1 MKSDAEGASDARAS
15 GGGPPPRQQVG
26 PATAAPPARTPSRRL
41 GSVGTFASLRH
52 RDYLLLWL
60 SIMLMIGGSEM
71 EIIARGWLVYKLT
84 GSATIL
90 GIVAA
95 GISMPL
101 LATALFGGVVADRFN
116 RKRLI
121 VLYPIIS
128 TTVSLLIAVSITTEV
143 VTWQILLVTSMMQG
157 ISWSFAW
164 PARQALLPELVG
176 KEKLSN
182 ALALNSAGMSATSLA
197 APAVAGFMYAFIGP
211 DGVFYITSA
220 MGALAICL
228 TYFIGDRPNPRRH
241 LGEKVFSEI
250 RAGMTYVLG
259 RRLLL
264 ALLAIGIVTSML
276 TSPFS
281 YLLPVM
287 VVDVYK
293 LESGSYGLLVSA
305 MGLGAVISGLVV
317 ASLGQWRRGLLLAL
331 GILAAGV
338 CMMLVSLIPIYAAAI
353 VILGFKG
360 LGSTGPM
367 ALKQALVIEHVDDRF
382 RGRVI
387 SFMSLNM
394 GLTPLALIPAGF
406 MIDLLSVRI
415 VIAMIAALTLVVFLV
430 LVTTQRKVVTLQ

>member
-1 MKSDAEGASDARAS
+1 MKSDAEAASDARAS
-15 GGGPPPRQQVG
+15 GGGPPPRQHAG
-26 PATAAPPARTPSRRL
+26 SGTAVPTARRPSRRL

-71 EIIARGWLVYKLT
+71 EIIARGWLVYNLT

-101 LATALFGGVVADRFN
+101 LATALFGGAVADRFD

-128 TTVSLLIAVSITTEV
+128 TTVSLMIAVSITTGV
-143 VTWQILLVTSMMQG
+143 VTWPILLVTSMMQG

-182 ALALNSAGMSATSLA
+182 ALALNAAGMSATSLA
-197 APAVAGFMYAFIGP
+197 APAAAGFLYAFIGP

-220 MGALAICL
+220 MGVVAICL
-228 TYFIGDRPNPRRH
+228 TSLIANRPNPRRNA
-241 LGEKVFSEI
+241 GDKVFNEI
-250 RAGMTYVLG
+250 KAGMRYVLAN
-259 RRLLL
+259 RLLIV
-264 ALLAIGIVTSML
+264 LLGIGIVTAML

-293 LESGSYGLLVSA
+293 LESESYGLLVSS

-317 ASLGQWRRGLLLAL
+317 ASLGRWRRGLILAL
-331 GILAAGV
+331 GILVAGV

-353 VILGFKG
+353 VILWFKG
-360 LGSTGPM
+360 LGGSGPM

-406 MIDLLSVRI
+406 MIDLLNVRI
-415 VIAMIAALTLVVFLV
+415 VIAMIAALTLAVFAV
-430 LVTTQRKVVTLQ
+430 LITTQRRVIALQ

>member
-1 MKSDAEGASDARAS
+1 M
-15 GGGPPPRQQVG
+15 
-26 PATAAPPARTPSRRL
+26 
-41 GSVGTFASLRH
+41 GTFASLRH
-52 RDYLLLWL
+52 RDYVLLWA

-101 LATALFGGVVADRFN
+101 LATALFGGAVADRFN

-121 VLYPIIS
+121 VLYPLIS
-128 TTVSLLIAVSITTEV
+128 TSVSLLIAVSITTGV

-197 APAVAGFMYAFIGP
+197 APAAAGFLYAFIGA
-211 DGVFYITSA
+211 DGVFYITTA
-220 MGALAICL
+220 MGAVAICL
-228 TYFIGDRPNPRRH
+228 TFLIGDRPNPRRN
-241 LGEKVFSEI
+241 LGDKVFNEI

-259 RRLLL
+259 SRTLLVLL
-264 ALLAIGIVTSML
+264 AVGIVTAML

-287 VVDVYK
+287 VVDVYE
-293 LESGSYGLLVSA
+293 LESESYGLLVSA

-317 ASLGQWRRGLLLAL
+317 ASLGRWRRGLILAL
-331 GILAAGV
+331 GILVAGA

-353 VILGFKG
+353 VILWFKG
-360 LGSTGPM
+360 LGSSGPM
-367 ALKQALVIEHVDDRF
+367 ALKQALVIENVDDRF

-387 SFMSLNM
+387 SFMSMNM
-394 GLTPLALIPAGF
+394 GLTPLALMPAGF
-406 MIDLLSVRI
+406 LIDRLGARI
-415 VIAMIAALTLVVFLV
+415 VIGMLAAVTLSVFAL
-430 LVTTQRKVVTLQ
+430 LVTTQRRVVALQ